1 MSRNQIT
8 NWSNEIDKA
17 EERSKHAIA
26 TSGMPRNK
34 KWLYAEEP
42 DFEDRVS
49 DEQIKAWANE
59 GQEF

>member
-26 TSGMPRNK
+26 TSGMTRNQ

-42 DFEDRVS
+42 ELEDNVS

-59 GQEF
+59 DFDF